1 MALTIK
7 RSKATILQC
16 KGMADGIIC
25 FYKSIELGKDLLNL
39 TEEQLKLLTRV
50 ADKSLIDL
58 HLQAMVIAEDEKD
71 EEMARKIKTISEL
84 NTEKESTENVE

>member
-58 HLQAMVIAEDEKD
+58 HLQAMVIAEDEAD

>member
-7 RSKATILQC
+7 RNKATILQC
-16 KGMADGIIC
+16 KGMADGLVH
-25 FYKSIELGKDLLNL
+25 FYRCIELGKDLLNL
-39 TEEQLKLLTRV
+39 TEDQLKMLMLI

-58 HLQAMVIAEDEKD
+58 HINAMSVATDDSD

-84 NTEKESTENVE
+84 NMEKELLKNVE

>member
-16 KGMADGIIC
+16 KGMADGLVY
-25 FYKSIELGKDLLNL
+25 FYRCIELGKDFLNL
-39 TEEQLKLLTRV
+39 TEDQLKMLTLI

-58 HLQAMVIAEDEKD
+58 RLQAVAIAEDETD
-71 EEMARKIKTISEL
+71 EEMAGKIKTISEL
-84 NTEKESTENVE
+84 NMEKEQPKNVE

>member
-39 TEEQLKLLTRV
+39 TEDQLKMLTRV

-58 HLQAMVIAEDEKD
+58 HINAMSVATDDSD

-84 NTEKESTENVE
+84 NMEKEL

>member
-16 KGMADGIIC
+16 KGMADGVVY
-25 FYKSIELGKDLLNL
+25 FYRCIEQGKDLLNL
-39 TEEQLKLLTRV
+39 TEDQLKMLTLM

-58 HLQAMVIAEDEKD
+58 HLHAMVIAEDETD

-84 NTEKESTENVE
+84 NIEKGSTENAE

>member
-25 FYKSIELGKDLLNL
+25 FYKSIERGKDLLNL
-39 TEEQLKLLTRV
+39 TEDQLKLLMLI

-84 NTEKESTENVE
+84 NIEKEQPKNE

>member
-16 KGMADGIIC
+16 KGMADGLVH
-25 FYKSIELGKDLLNL
+25 FYRCIELGKDLLNL
-39 TEEQLKLLTRV
+39 TEDQLKMLMLI

-84 NTEKESTENVE
+84 NMEKEQPKNVE

>member
-16 KGMADGIIC
+16 KGMADGLVY
-25 FYKSIELGKDLLNL
+25 FYRCIELGKDLLNL
-39 TEEQLKLLTRV
+39 TEDQLKMLTLI

-58 HLQAMVIAEDEKD
+58 RLQAMAIAEDETD
-71 EEMARKIKTISEL
+71 EEMAGKIKTISEL
-84 NTEKESTENVE
+84 NTEKESTENV

>member
-16 KGMADGIIC
+16 KGMADGLVH
-25 FYKSIELGKDLLNL
+25 FYRCIELGKDLLNL
-39 TEEQLKLLTRV
+39 TEDQLKLLTRV

-58 HLQAMVIAEDEKD
+58 RLQAVAIAEDETD
-71 EEMARKIKTISEL
+71 EEMTGKIKTISEL
-84 NTEKESTENVE
+84 NIEKDQPKNV

>member
-16 KGMADGIIC
+16 KGMADGLVY
-25 FYKSIELGKDLLNL
+25 FYRCIELGKDLLNL
-39 TEEQLKLLTRV
+39 TEDQLKMLTLI

-58 HLQAMVIAEDEKD
+58 RLQAVAIAEDETD
-71 EEMARKIKTISEL
+71 EEMAGKIKTISEL
-84 NTEKESTENVE
+84 NIEKEQPKNV

>member
-16 KGMADGIIC
+16 KGMADGLVH
-25 FYKSIELGKDLLNL
+25 FYRCIELGKDLLNL
-39 TEEQLKLLTRV
+39 TEDQLKMLTLI

-58 HLQAMVIAEDEKD
+58 HLQAMVIAEDEAD

-84 NTEKESTENVE
+84 NMEKEQLKNVE

>member
-16 KGMADGIIC
+16 KGMADGLVY
-25 FYKSIELGKDLLNL
+25 FYRCIELGKDLLNL
-39 TEEQLKLLTRV
+39 TEDQLKMLTLI

-58 HLQAMVIAEDEKD
+58 RLQAVAIAEDETD
-71 EEMARKIKTISEL
+71 EEMAGKIKTISEL
-84 NTEKESTENVE
+84 NTEKESTENV

>member
-16 KGMADGIIC
+16 MADGLVH
-25 FYKSIELGKDLLNL
+25 FYRCIELGKDLLNL
-39 TEEQLKLLTRV
+39 TEDQLKMLTLI

-84 NTEKESTENVE
+84 NIEKEQPKNV

>member
-25 FYKSIELGKDLLNL
+25 FYKSIERGKDLLNL
-39 TEEQLKLLTRV
+39 TEDQLKMLTLI

-58 HLQAMVIAEDEKD
+58 HINAMSVATDDSD

>member
-7 RSKATILQC
+7 RNKATILQC
-16 KGMADGIIC
+16 KGMADGLVY
-25 FYKSIELGKDLLNL
+25 FYRCIELGKDLLNL
-39 TEEQLKLLTRV
+39 TEDQLKMLTLI

-58 HLQAMVIAEDEKD
+58 HINAMSVATDDSD

-84 NTEKESTENVE
+84 NMEKEQPKNVE

>member
-39 TEEQLKLLTRV
+39 TEDQLKMLTLI

-58 HLQAMVIAEDEKD
+58 HINAMSVATDDSD

-84 NTEKESTENVE
+84 NMEKEQPKNVE

>member
-16 KGMADGIIC
+16 KGMADGLVH
-25 FYKSIELGKDLLNL
+25 FYRCIELGKDLLNL
-39 TEEQLKLLTRV
+39 TEDQLKMLTLI
-50 ADKSLIDL
+50 ADKSLINL
-58 HLQAMVIAEDEKD
+58 RLQAVAIAEDETD

-84 NTEKESTENVE
+84 NIEKEQPKNV

>member
-58 HLQAMVIAEDEKD
+58 HLQAMVIAEDEAD

-84 NTEKESTENVE
+84 NTEKESTENV